1 MKKILLVLLIS
12 ILGINLSTN
21 ASDFSSIVNGHT
33 LYFNITSNT
42 YPYTVAIASQ
52 NPSYPFYSI
61 LPSGSVI
68 IPETVSNGG
77 NVYSVTSISNNT
89 FRSCSSL
96 TSITIPNSVTS
107 IGEFAFYDCYLLP
120 SVIIPSSVTSIGM
133 AAFSGCSSFTSI
145 TIPNSVTSIGEYAFA
160 YCTNLISI
168 NIPSSVTLIKD
179 GTFRGCSV
187 LPSIALP
194 GSITSIGENAFYDC
208 YAFTSI
214 NIPSS
219 VTSIGHHA
227 FYNCYTLPSIIIPNS
242 VTSIGEFAFAQC
254 SALTSINIPNTI
266 TSIAKA
272 TFASCFTLPSITI
285 PNSVTS
291 IGESAFSSCYA
302 LPSITI
308 PNTVT
313 SIGNLA
319 FAYCTSFTSITIPS
333 SITIIPNGAF
343 GYCSSLT
350 SISIP
355 SSVTSIAN
363 NAFASCSSL
372 PSIAIPNTVTSI
384 GNYAFAYCSSL
395 TSITLPEFIT
405 SIEPFTFQNCTALTS
420 IIIPNYVT
428 SIKGIAFSGC
438 TALTSIVIPNSVTS
452 IGNDVFNGCS
462 ALTSITL
469 PNNLTSIA
477 GYAFIGCT
485 SLISITSHSL
495 IPPII
500 LSTTFSGIPKTI
512 PLYVPL
518 ISIPTYQSAPNWNAF
533 TNYQYIGAP
542 QMINVSICEGEVY
555 TNYGANADSAG
566 TYYLFN
572 NDGDSIILN
581 LTVNPNYDTTI
592 NAGICQ
598 GSTYSQ
604 NGFNE
609 SIGGTYTQ
617 NLQTINGCDSIIN
630 LNLYYYPSYEDTIT
644 ASICQGEVY
653 QGFIAYHYYPNY
665 TGVFTVELLTVDGCD
680 SIVHLNLTV
689 HPTYHD
695 TIIASICQGESYI
708 LNGFNQSAAG
718 TYTRNLQTIYG
729 CDSIVTLKLFVN
741 PIYSASYN
749 ATICEGNTYNLN
761 GFNESTAGTY
771 TQNLQTV
778 NGCDSIINLNLIV
791 NPSYDTVIIA
801 SICSGETYTLNGF
814 NTSSSGSNIQFQQ
827 TINGCD
833 SILYLNLIVNPTYNN
848 TINATICQGQTYT
861 LNGFN
866 ASTTGIHTQN
876 LQTTK
881 GCDSIVNLNL
891 NVNPVYNNTINATIC
906 QGETYTL
913 NGFNAST
920 TGIHTQ
926 NLQTTKG
933 CDSIVNLNLIVNPTY
948 KDTINATICQGQTY
962 TLNGFNASTTGI
974 HTQNLQTTKGCDSI
988 VNLNLIVNPTYTDTI
1003 RATICEGEVY
1013 TEFGIYMLY
1022 PSLTG
1027 IYSITLQT
1035 ANGCDSIINLDLK
1048 VNPVYKDTITATI
1061 CQGTTYT
1068 LYGFNESI
1076 AGTYTQNL
1084 QTVNSCDSLI
1094 TLNLIVNQVT
1104 TPTNLVLDNNQNHFE
1119 LSWQSDA
1126 ENYIIYRNND
1136 SIATTTNTIFI
1147 DTNVIDGTNYCYK
1160 VKANTGEC
1168 EAESIE
1174 ICQVFT
1180 GLNDIIDNP
1189 ISITLYPNPTSS
1201 SSRLEIENVEGNI
1214 EITIT
1219 DISGRKI
1226 QTMSTRANNK
1236 LETTIDLSNH
1246 SKGIY
1251 FITII
1256 TEKTKR
1262 TEKLILK

>member
-1 MKKILLVLLIS
+1 M
-12 ILGINLSTN
+12 
-21 ASDFSSIVNGHT
+21 
-33 LYFNITSNT
+33 
-42 YPYTVAIASQ
+42 
-52 NPSYPFYSI
+52 
-61 LPSGSVI
+61 
-68 IPETVSNGG
+68 
-77 NVYSVTSISNNT
+77 
-89 FRSCSSL
+89 
-96 TSITIPNSVTS
+96 
-107 IGEFAFYDCYLLP
+107 
-120 SVIIPSSVTSIGM
+120 
-133 AAFSGCSSFTSI
+133 
-145 TIPNSVTSIGEYAFA
+145 
-160 YCTNLISI
+160 
-168 NIPSSVTLIKD
+168 
-179 GTFRGCSV
+179 
-187 LPSIALP
+187 
-194 GSITSIGENAFYDC
+194 
-208 YAFTSI
+208 
-214 NIPSS
+214 
-219 VTSIGHHA
+219 
-227 FYNCYTLPSIIIPNS
+227 
-242 VTSIGEFAFAQC
+242 
-254 SALTSINIPNTI
+254 
-266 TSIAKA
+266 
-272 TFASCFTLPSITI
+272 
-285 PNSVTS
+285 
-291 IGESAFSSCYA
+291 
-302 LPSITI
+302 
-308 PNTVT
+308 
-313 SIGNLA
+313 
-319 FAYCTSFTSITIPS
+319 
-333 SITIIPNGAF
+333 
-343 GYCSSLT
+343 
-350 SISIP
+350 
-355 SSVTSIAN
+355 
-363 NAFASCSSL
+363 
-372 PSIAIPNTVTSI
+372 
-384 GNYAFAYCSSL
+384 
-395 TSITLPEFIT
+395 
-405 SIEPFTFQNCTALTS
+405 
-420 IIIPNYVT
+420 
-428 SIKGIAFSGC
+428 
-438 TALTSIVIPNSVTS
+438 
-452 IGNDVFNGCS
+452 
-462 ALTSITL
+462 
-469 PNNLTSIA
+469 
-477 GYAFIGCT
+477 
-485 SLISITSHSL
+485 
-495 IPPII
+495 
-500 LSTTFSGIPKTI
+500 
-512 PLYVPL
+512 
-518 ISIPTYQSAPNWNAF
+518 
-533 TNYQYIGAP
+533 
-542 QMINVSICEGEVY
+542 
-555 TNYGANADSAG
+555 
-566 TYYLFN
+566 FN

-833 SILYLNLIVNPTYNN
+833 SILYLNLIINPTY
-848 TINATICQGQTYT
+848 Y
-861 LNGFN
+861 
-866 ASTTGIHTQN
+866 
-876 LQTTK
+876 
-881 GCDSIVNLNL
+881 D
-891 NVNPVYNNTINATIC
+891 TINATIC

-1061 CQGTTYT
+1061 CQVTTYT

-1084 QTVNSCDSLI
+1084 ETINGCDSII

-1236 LETTIDLSNH
+1236 FETTLDLTTH